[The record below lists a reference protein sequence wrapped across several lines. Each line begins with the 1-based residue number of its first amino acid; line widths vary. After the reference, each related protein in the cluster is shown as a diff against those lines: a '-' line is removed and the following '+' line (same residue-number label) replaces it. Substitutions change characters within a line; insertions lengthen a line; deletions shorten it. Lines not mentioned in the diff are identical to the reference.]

1 MQTTTNFIALLLVAS
16 LATAAASAAARPSTQ
31 RTLVLDAVASSHKV
45 GDVQAAAGVL
55 RDADGR
61 SLGRFAYRC
70 RRVDNGRER
79 CSGWGRTGDGRL
91 DFAGTT
97 ESAAQTNVFP
107 IRGGTGAYAGAG
119 GTVAARD
126 LDATESVLTAEVDA
140 RPDATLHAAVVARP
154 PAAAAFR
161 ARADSLCSAAATRLE
176 SLPHFP
182 FDDFDPLHPDG
193 KRLPEVGRFFTGSG
207 DPRPTLTTLQSRLR
221 ALGEPPAAA
230 TEWDRVR
237 TALAHE
243 LGVRDEQDRAAL
255 AGDGTAFVK
264 SVHGVH
270 RAYRAVAIATAVF
283 GVPRCTI

>member
-1 MQTTTNFIALLLVAS
+1 MKTTTNFIALLLAAS
-16 LATAAASAAARPSTQ
+16 LLATAASASARPSMQ
-31 RTLVLDAVASSHKV
+31 RTLVLDAVGSSAQKAGH
-45 GDVQAAAGVL
+45 VQTAAGAL
-55 RDADGR
+55 RDADGH
-61 SLGRFAYRC
+61 SVGRFAYRC
-70 RRVDNGRER
+70 RRVDNERER

-107 IRGGTGAYAGAG
+107 VRGGTGAYAGAG

-126 LDATESVLTAEVDA
+126 LDATESVLTVEVDVRRA
-140 RPDATLHAAVVARP
+140 LHAAVVPRP
-154 PAAAAFR
+154 SAAAAFR
-161 ARADSLCSAAATRLE
+161 TRADSLCAAAATRLD

-182 FDDFDPLHPDG
+182 FDDFDPLPPDG

-207 DPRPTLTTLQSRLR
+207 DPRPTLRALQSRLG

-255 AGDGTAFVK
+255 AGDGIAFVQ
-264 SVHGVH
+264 SVHDVH
-270 RAYRAVAIATAVF
+270 GAFRTVAITTAVF
-283 GVPRCTI
+283 GVPRCTL